1 MAKIEAEMRQYLEKV
16 GHGEEVTMYKF
27 KTSIHGEDC
36 HYPGE
41 LISGAKMMEKCID
54 CCTELSSIR
63 DEDPGLWVDVH
74 ASCLSMAH
82 MLDTFEIIVWVKKVG
97 NSSRLYGFE
106 MYKTSEFDLPSNHSE
121 IFDEPVLAMK
131 GEVTFVIG
139 RH

>member
-1 MAKIEAEMRQYLEKV
+1 MAKIEGEMRQYLEKV

-74 ASCLSMAH
+74 ASCLAMAH
-82 MLDTFEIIVWVKKVG
+82 MLDTFEI
-97 NSSRLYGFE
+97 
-106 MYKTSEFDLPSNHSE
+106 
-121 IFDEPVLAMK
+121 
-131 GEVTFVIG
+131 
-139 RH
+139 

>member
-1 MAKIEAEMRQYLEKV
+1 MAKIEGEMRQYLEKV

-63 DEDPGLWVDVH
+63 DAGSGPLGRC
-74 ASCLSMAH
+74 SCIMSGDGSYAGY
-82 MLDTFEIIVWVKKVG
+82 I
-97 NSSRLYGFE
+97 
-106 MYKTSEFDLPSNHSE
+106 
-121 IFDEPVLAMK
+121 
-131 GEVTFVIG
+131 
-139 RH
+139 

>member
-1 MAKIEAEMRQYLEKV
+1 MAKIEAEKREYLEKV
-16 GHGEEVTMYKF
+16 GHGKDVTMYKF

-41 LISGAKMMEKCID
+41 LIAGCKLIEKCID

-63 DEDPGLWVDVH
+63 DEDPGLFVNVN
-74 ASCLSMAH
+74 ANVLRMVH
-82 MLDTFEIIVWVKKVG
+82 MLDTVEIIVWIMKEG
-97 NSSRLYGFE
+97 NSSRVYGFE
-106 MYKTSEFDLPSNHSE
+106 MYKTSEFDLPTNHSE
-121 IFDEPVLAMK
+121 IFDEPILTVK

>member
-1 MAKIEAEMRQYLEKV
+1 
-16 GHGEEVTMYKF
+16 
-27 KTSIHGEDC
+27 
-36 HYPGE
+36 
-41 LISGAKMMEKCID
+41 MMEKCID

-74 ASCLSMAH
+74 ASCLAMAH
-82 MLDTFEIIVWVKKVG
+82 MLDTFEIIVWVKKIG

-106 MYKTSEFDLPSNHSE
+106 MYKTSEFDLPTNHSE